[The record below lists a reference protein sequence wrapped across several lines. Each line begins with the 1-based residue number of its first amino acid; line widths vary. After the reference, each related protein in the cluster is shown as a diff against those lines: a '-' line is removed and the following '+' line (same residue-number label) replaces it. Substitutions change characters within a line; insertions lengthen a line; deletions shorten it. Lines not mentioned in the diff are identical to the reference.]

1 MGTNEVPTGSKE
13 EINYVHC
20 TFWKYG
26 RDETGTYWKYGNDKK
41 ILSKRSTYYN
51 YEKIQIKHLH

>member
-1 MGTNEVPTGSKE
+1 MKYLLEVRMGTNEVPTGSKE

-20 TFWKYG
+20 KF
-26 RDETGTYWKYGNDKK
+26 WKYGNDKK